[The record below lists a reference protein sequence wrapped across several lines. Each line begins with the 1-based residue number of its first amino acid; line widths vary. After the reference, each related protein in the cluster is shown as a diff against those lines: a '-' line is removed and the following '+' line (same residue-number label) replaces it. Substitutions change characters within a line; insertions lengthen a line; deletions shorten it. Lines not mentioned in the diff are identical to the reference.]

1 MLQKVAITKL
11 HYNFKSNKLNIYE
24 KYEPLSQFR
33 GKRTIPKLR
42 VMAMGDA
49 NEKIEKRAD
58 SSASFQNTQI
68 STRAWWARVLCE
80 VLEPTKLEYQA
91 GLMG

>member
-24 KYEPLSQFR
+24 KYEPLSQFK

-49 NEKIEKRAD
+49 NEKIEKR
-58 SSASFQNTQI
+58 SASFQNTQI
-68 STRAWWARVLCE
+68 GTRAWWAWVLHK
-80 VLEPTKLEYQA
+80 VPEPTKLEYQA
-91 GLMG
+91 G

>member
-42 VMAMGDA
+42 VMATDDA
-49 NEKIEKRAD
+49 NEKRLI
-58 SSASFQNTQI
+58 
-68 STRAWWARVLCE
+68 
-80 VLEPTKLEYQA
+80 
-91 GLMG
+91 

>member
-49 NEKIEKRAD
+49 NEKIEKR
-58 SSASFQNTQI
+58 SASFQNTQI
-68 STRAWWARVLCE
+68 GTRAWWARVLCE
-80 VLEPTKLEYQA
+80 VPEPTKLGYQA
-91 GLMG
+91 G

>member
-1 MLQKVAITKL
+1 MWTKD
-11 HYNFKSNKLNIYE
+11 NSVNDF
-24 KYEPLSQFR
+24 F
-33 GKRTIPKLR
+33 R

-91 GLMG
+91 G